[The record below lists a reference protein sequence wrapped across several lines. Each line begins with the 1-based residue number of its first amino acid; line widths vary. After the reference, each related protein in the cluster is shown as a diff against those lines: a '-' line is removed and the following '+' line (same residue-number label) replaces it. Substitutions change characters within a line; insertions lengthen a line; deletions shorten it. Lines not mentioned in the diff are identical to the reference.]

1 LKRIEQLEQKIE
13 EQQQQISELQEE
25 VQGGAPPPE
34 EVTQPGEKPRDDW
47 RTDLTVTS
55 ARVGCRSYLDDVV
68 AKEVETYKK
77 AGYEAVSRQVRIT
90 AERIRR
96 ALEVVFPIDPEAFF
110 GADTRWTAES
120 LPAAA
125 R

>member
-1 LKRIEQLEQKIE
+1 MVWCR
-13 EQQQQISELQEE
+13 
-25 VQGGAPPPE
+25 
-34 EVTQPGEKPRDDW
+34 PR
-47 RTDLTVTS
+47 
-55 ARVGCRSYLDDVV
+55 LDDVV

-77 AGYEAVSRQVRIT
+77 ADYDAVSRQVRIT
-90 AERIRR
+90 AESIRR

-110 GADTRWTAES
+110 GADTGWTAEP